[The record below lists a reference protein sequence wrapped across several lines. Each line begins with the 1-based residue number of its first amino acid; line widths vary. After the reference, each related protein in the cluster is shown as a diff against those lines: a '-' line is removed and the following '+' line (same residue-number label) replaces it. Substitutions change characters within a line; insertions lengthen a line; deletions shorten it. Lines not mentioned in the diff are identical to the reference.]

1 MWVRRVT
8 HFLFLPLQ
16 RQYHSQIDNLI
27 EETVKE
33 MITLLVAKVQKM
45 AKYTQP
51 NTGCYK
57 ETHKDFKPPQTD
69 AKLAKKTHNYN
80 TNGCKTTGD
89 NRLMEH
95 PSDHVS
101 LQWSWELNNSV
112 YNTCLC
118 GQTYTFKHFI
128 L

>member
-69 AKLAKKTHNYN
+69 AKLAKKTQLQYKWMQN
-80 TNGCKTTGD
+80 
-89 NRLMEH
+89 NRR
-95 PSDHVS
+95 
-101 LQWSWELNNSV
+101 Q
-112 YNTCLC
+112 
-118 GQTYTFKHFI
+118 QTHGASI
-128 L
+128 